1 MHVAAWVDLAAYLQ
15 PFGYEAGKSEERGLS
30 SGEDVT
36 ETEDLEWPERRHAL
50 SLMGLWLGVGSLGIL
65 NTPIKHSQL
74 LIDES
79 MY

>member
-1 MHVAAWVDLAAYLQ
+1 M
-15 PFGYEAGKSEERGLS
+15 S